1 VTTSVNGCCAT
12 SFLFE
17 LDRGGGYSLEALSMS
32 VLAGT
37 PVVLGTVVPS
47 KPALRVSAT
56 AAREVDDEECDVCN
70 RYTAVRTK
78 TARTAAFR
86 KVSIVV
92 GGPGWAG
99 PFGGFGGVGKEGG
112 GRRRRES
119 KGDNEGRSR
128 SVNGSKNGSLRV
140 LHGYLRQSQMH

>member
-17 LDRGGGYSLEALSMS
+17 LDRGGGYNLEALSMS

-37 PVVLGTVVPS
+37 PVVLGTVEPS
-47 KPALRVSAT
+47 KSALRVSAK
-56 AAREVDDEECDVCN
+56 AAREVEEEECEVCS

-86 KVSIVV
+86 KVSIFI
-92 GGPGWAG
+92 GGP
-99 PFGGFGGVGKEGG
+99 
-112 GRRRRES
+112 R
-119 KGDNEGRSR
+119 R
-128 SVNGSKNGSLRV
+128 SVGLFE
-140 LHGYLRQSQMH
+140 GY